1 MKMEIPFEVASS
13 ISKTSKPVT
22 PLATKK
28 SGPKNFLAMN
38 QENVRKSLTTS
49 TMDKPKP
56 KKAIVPKNRFD

>member
-1 MKMEIPFEVASS
+1 MKMEFPFEVASS

-22 PLATKK
+22 PSATKK

-38 QENVRKSLTTS
+38 QENVRKSLTS